1 MTDEMT
7 WPQFKHAHS
16 GMENEEIS
24 KLWKRFKEGKYMVEA
39 ESSTPTQEAPRK
51 EEEIAQLAQIQ
62 PVALESDSV
71 GTQDQSDDEAKS
83 GEGEIGEAPSPSEPE
98 EEQIE
103 PAQSEETPPEPEK
116 VPEPIP
122 EPVAEPKPT
131 KSNTSDEERLTDYVL
146 FGI

>member
-24 KLWKRFKEGKYMVEA
+24 KLWKRFKEGKYKVEGG
-39 ESSTPTQEAPRK
+39 SSPPTQEAPR
-51 EEEIAQLAQIQ
+51 EEREVEEL
-62 PVALESDSV
+62 VALESDSV
-71 GTQDQSDDEAKS
+71 ATQEQSDDEAKS
-83 GEGEIGEAPSPSEPE
+83 GEGEIGEAPSPSEPV

-103 PAQSEETPPEPEK
+103 PAQSEETPPEPEE
-116 VPEPIP
+116 VPEPVP
-122 EPVAEPKPT
+122 KPTAEPKPT
-131 KSNTSDEERLTDYVL
+131 KSNASDEERLTDYVL